1 MNLTYKNVKFITI
14 SAKNSKKLDRLIFSC
29 IINTRG
35 LFSGPD
41 SYFYTQVRKRRILSM
56 EKIRPMLFTTL
67 KKYSGAQLMSDVVAG
82 IIVAIIALPL
92 SIALALASGVGPEQG
107 IYTAIA
113 AGFVISF
120 LGGSQVQIAGPTA
133 AFATIVAGI
142 VARSGVEGLAV
153 ATIMAGIILVIMGF
167 CQLGSL
173 IKFIP
178 FTITTGFTSGI
189 AVTIVIGQLKDFFGV
204 TYPAG
209 METIETMQKLKAFA
223 AGFGTM
229 NVHAVIVG
237 LVCLAILIVMPM
249 ITEKIPGSLVA
260 VIAGI
265 VMVKFLPLQVNTI
278 GDLYSVSNALPAFHM
293 PAFSYDVIQGSLSDA
308 FTIAILAAIESL
320 LSCVVADGMI
330 GGKHRSNT
338 ELVAQGAGNIVSALF
353 GGIPATGAIA
363 RTAANIKNGGRT
375 PVAGMV
381 HAGVLLLILVILMP
395 YASWIPMPT
404 IAAILFMVAYN
415 MCQWRTFARLAKTAP
430 KSDIAVLVI
439 TFFLT
444 VVFDLV
450 VAIEVG
456 MVLSCLLFMK
466 RMSDEMGVRSWLHVE
481 ELEEQKREE
490 EEAAKGAKKANA
502 IPSVEEAQLKAAAEE
517 INPADL
523 RQIPMELAVY
533 ELTGPLFFGAAD
545 RINQITVGEG
555 TRCLILR
562 MRAVPAADSTAMNSM
577 TALYERCKK
586 NGVTLILS
594 HVNEQPMRA
603 MEKAGFVDLVGRE
616 NFCRNIEEA
625 LDHADKM
632 LEK

>member
-1 MNLTYKNVKFITI
+1 
-14 SAKNSKKLDRLIFSC
+14 
-29 IINTRG
+29 
-35 LFSGPD
+35 
-41 SYFYTQVRKRRILSM
+41 M

-67 KKYSGAQLMSDVVAG
+67 KKYSGVQLMSDVVAG

-153 ATIMAGIILVIMGF
+153 ATILAGIILVIMGF
-167 CQLGSL
+167 SQLGSL

-229 NVHAVIVG
+229 NVHALIVG
-237 LVCLAILIVMPM
+237 LVCLAILIVMPK

-260 VIAGI
+260 VLVGI

-381 HAGVLLLILVILMP
+381 HAGILLLILVILMP

-481 ELEEQKREE
+481 EVEEQKREE
-490 EEAAKGAKKANA
+490 EEASRGAKKTM
-502 IPSVEEAQLKAAAEE
+502 SVEEAQLKAAAEE
-517 INPADL
+517 INPAKL

-545 RINQITVGEG
+545 RINQIEVNEV

-577 TALYERCKK
+577 TALCERCKK

-625 LDHADKM
+625 LDYADKV

>member
-1 MNLTYKNVKFITI
+1 MNLTCKKVKFITI

-229 NVHAVIVG
+229 NVHALIVG
-237 LVCLAILIVMPM
+237 LVCLAILIVMPK

-260 VIAGI
+260 VLVGI

-481 ELEEQKREE
+481 EVEEQKREE
-490 EEAAKGAKKANA
+490 EEASRGAKKTM
-502 IPSVEEAQLKAAAEE
+502 SVEEAQLKAAAEE
-517 INPADL
+517 INPAKL

-545 RINQITVGEG
+545 RINQIEVNEV

-562 MRAVPAADSTAMNSM
+562 MRAVLAADSTAMNSM
-577 TALYERCKK
+577 TALCERCKK

-625 LDHADKM
+625 LDHADKV

>member
-1 MNLTYKNVKFITI
+1 
-14 SAKNSKKLDRLIFSC
+14 
-29 IINTRG
+29 
-35 LFSGPD
+35 
-41 SYFYTQVRKRRILSM
+41 M

-229 NVHAVIVG
+229 NVHALIVG
-237 LVCLAILIVMPM
+237 LVCLAILIVMPK

-260 VIAGI
+260 VLVGI

-278 GDLYSVSNALPAFHM
+278 GNLYSVSNALPAFHM

-466 RMSDEMGVRSWLHVE
+466 RMSDEMGVSSWLHVE
-481 ELEEQKREE
+481 EVEEQKREE
-490 EEAAKGAKKANA
+490 EEASRGAKKTM
-502 IPSVEEAQLKAAAEE
+502 SVEEAQLKAAAEE
-517 INPADL
+517 INPAKL

-545 RINQITVGEG
+545 RINQIEVNEV

-577 TALYERCKK
+577 TALCERCKK

-625 LDHADKM
+625 LDHADKV

>member
-1 MNLTYKNVKFITI
+1 
-14 SAKNSKKLDRLIFSC
+14 
-29 IINTRG
+29 
-35 LFSGPD
+35 
-41 SYFYTQVRKRRILSM
+41 M

-229 NVHAVIVG
+229 NVHALIVG
-237 LVCLAILIVMPM
+237 LVCLAILIVMPK

-260 VIAGI
+260 VLVGI

-278 GDLYSVSNALPAFHM
+278 GNLYSVSNALPAFHM

-363 RTAANIKNGGRT
+363 RTAANINNGGRT

-481 ELEEQKREE
+481 EVEEQKREE
-490 EEAAKGAKKANA
+490 EEASRGAKKTM
-502 IPSVEEAQLKAAAEE
+502 SVEEAQLKAAAEE
-517 INPADL
+517 INPAKL

-545 RINQITVGEG
+545 RINQIEVNEV

-577 TALYERCKK
+577 TALCERCKK

-625 LDHADKM
+625 LDHADKV